1 MKKILVTI
9 CAVSVS
15 AMLAAASVYASADS
29 VRPQPGT
36 ETDSAYTT
44 SAGDQAV
51 TDTAADT
58 AAAGTAGAAVTNT
71 NTTANNVTA
80 NTAANNTNK
89 KYQSR
94 LGGFLWFLLSV
105 IVNFVISCWVG
116 NRFYKLAKR
125 SAQGSSE
132 IRALR
137 KDIEEKFASTLKD
150 ISEPAVEVINQNES
164 YARTDEGIAM
174 PERRGHI
181 ELNEEEREMMRK
193 WDARRASARAS
204 EEIDEPED
212 DDYYED
218 EPAER
223 AERRL
228 PRSYQPTRRSSG
240 IDFED
245 DEEIDAYDDDEEYE
259 YEERRSVKSRPSRT
273 SERRASVKRTA
284 KKTSSKAKKFLDN
297 VFPFDE

>member
-1 MKKILVTI
+1 MKDYMKKLSVTV

-15 AMLAAASVYASADS
+15 AMLAAASVYASADGI
-29 VRPQPGT
+29 RPQPGT
-36 ETDSAYTT
+36 EEGSAYTT

-51 TDTAADT
+51 TDPNIANTDT
-58 AAAGTAGAAVTNT
+58 AAGSVTANT
-71 NTTANNVTA
+71 AANNVTSTA
-80 NTAANNTNK
+80 AANNTNK

-105 IVNFVISCWVG
+105 IVNFVLSCWVG

-125 SAQGSSE
+125 NAQGSSE

-150 ISEPAVEVINQNES
+150 ISEPAIEVINQNES

-181 ELNEEEREMMRK
+181 ELNEEERKMMRK
-193 WDARRASARAS
+193 WDARRASERAS
-204 EEIDEPED
+204 EEPEED
-212 DDYYED
+212 DEYYE
-218 EPAER
+218 EEAE
-223 AERRL
+223 ERPEKRL

-245 DEEIDAYDDDEEYE
+245 DGEIEEYDDEEEDE
-259 YEERRSVKSRPSRT
+259 YEERRSAKSRPSRMT
-273 SERRASVKRTA
+273 EHRTSVKKAA
-284 KKTSSKAKKFLDN
+284 KKSSGKAKRFLDN

>member
-1 MKKILVTI
+1 
-9 CAVSVS
+9 
-15 AMLAAASVYASADS
+15 
-29 VRPQPGT
+29 
-36 ETDSAYTT
+36 
-44 SAGDQAV
+44 
-51 TDTAADT
+51 
-58 AAAGTAGAAVTNT
+58 
-71 NTTANNVTA
+71 
-80 NTAANNTNK
+80 NK

-125 SAQGSSE
+125 NAQGSSE

-150 ISEPAVEVINQNES
+150 ISEPAIEVINQNES

-181 ELNEEEREMMRK
+181 ELNEEEREMMRR
-193 WDARRASARAS
+193 WDTRRASARAA
-204 EEIDEPED
+204 EEPEEPEED
-212 DDYYED
+212 EYYEE

-223 AERRL
+223 TERRL

-245 DEEIDAYDDDEEYE
+245 DEEIDAYDDEEEDE
-259 YEERRSVKSRPSRT
+259 YEERSSAKNRPSRMT
-273 SERRASVKRTA
+273 ERRASVKKAA
-284 KKTSSKAKKFLDN
+284 KKSSSRAKKFLDN